1 MRTRGRAH
9 GAWIALLVLAAVLGV
24 AIALLAPSVT
34 LASGLDDPIVIAQPT
49 SGDTPEPPH
58 ITAKAAVIVDMD
70 TGTILYS
77 RNADKQL
84 EMASTTKIMTA
95 ILILESLPLDQE
107 VKVPAA
113 AAGMTGSVLGLHRG
127 ETFTV
132 EQLLYAMLVP
142 SANDAAVTLAVAQ
155 AGSVKAF
162 VAEMN
167 ARAEEMGL
175 TNTHFVNN
183 CGLHADGHYSSA
195 KDLAKLASYAMHNPV
210 FRRIVST
217 REYTL
222 PHAGGIAPLVI
233 KTSNEL
239 LRDFDWV
246 NGIKTGST
254 PWAGYCLVSSATK
267 DGLTLISVVLG
278 AKDQD
283 TREAESKAL
292 LTYGFERCGL
302 KNLVHGGAVIA
313 DVPVPDPLGRQV
325 RLVTAAPYARRLLG
339 EEEVTGQVELS
350 REVTLPVTAGEVLG
364 RARVLP
370 GRGRP
375 GLCATDRGRRN
386 GGTYVQDDTRS
397 LERALGAGPGF
408 DAVLRF
414 TPGVARRNQT
424 ERLRSADTD

>member
-1 MRTRGRAH
+1 MKRPGV
-9 GAWIALLVLAAVLGV
+9 ALLVLAAVLAV
-24 AIALLAPSVT
+24 AIALLVPSVT
-34 LASGLDDPIVIAQPT
+34 LASGLDEPILIAQPT
-49 SGDTPEPPH
+49 PGDTPKAPR
-58 ITAKAAVIVDMD
+58 ITAKAALVVDMD
-70 TGTILYS
+70 TGKILYS

-95 ILILESLPLDQE
+95 ILILESLPLDQK

-113 AAGMTGSVLGLHRG
+113 AVGVAGSSLGLHRG

-142 SANDAAVTLAVAQ
+142 SANDAAITLAVAE

-162 VAEMN
+162 VAKMN
-167 ARAEEMGL
+167 ARAEAMGL
-175 TNTHFVNN
+175 TNTHFVND
-183 CGLHADGHYSSA
+183 CGLHAVNHYSSA
-195 KDLAKLASYAMHNPV
+195 KDMAKIASYAMRDPV

-222 PHAGGIAPLVI
+222 PHAGGVADRVI

-239 LRDFDWV
+239 LRDVDWV

-292 LTYGFERCGL
+292 LTYGFERCRL
-302 KNLVHGGAVIA
+302 KKLVDGGAVIA
-313 DVPVPDPLGRQV
+313 DVPAPDPLDREV
-325 RLVTAAPYARRLLG
+325 RLVTASSYTRRLLG
-339 EEEVTGQVELS
+339 EDEVTGQVKLS
-350 REVTLPVTAGEVLG
+350 RDMTLPVQAGEVLG
-364 RARVLP
+364 KLEFFQGDADLGFVPLVAAETVELP
-370 GRGRP
+370 TIRMILDHLNGP
-375 GLCATDRGRRN
+375 WSDGL
-386 GGTYVQDDTRS
+386 
-397 LERALGAGPGF
+397 ALTQFFASSSG
-408 DAVLRF
+408 
-414 TPGVARRNQT
+414 
-424 ERLRSADTD
+424 